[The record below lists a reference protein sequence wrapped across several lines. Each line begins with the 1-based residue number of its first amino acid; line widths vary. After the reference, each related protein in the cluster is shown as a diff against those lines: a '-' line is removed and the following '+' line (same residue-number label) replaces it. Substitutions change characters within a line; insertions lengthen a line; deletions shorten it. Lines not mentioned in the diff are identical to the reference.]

1 MEDDDIAKTATIRQA
16 KRIAWYSRP
25 YRQWNARLQL
35 AVRHYRIKSYILV
48 KMIVSALDN
57 D

>member
-1 MEDDDIAKTATIRQA
+1 MEDDDIAKTVTIRQA